1 MMVKKMINKINN
13 TINEY
18 INTLPNSIIKKI
30 VSHSLTSSGKRIR
43 PLLCLSLLADLNF
56 DINFGL
62 DMALAIELI
71 HTYSLIHDDLPAMDN
86 DTYRR
91 DKLCAHIKFGEA
103 NALLAGD
110 SLLTDSFRIISN
122 SQYYCNDTKV
132 KLINLLSNYSGI
144 NGMVLGQELDLN
156 YSHNFNNL
164 DNYLKL
170 IDLKTG
176 ALIKLSLLSA
186 LIISGS
192 NSHELVKWENIAY
205 KIGIAFQVQDDCL
218 DGDKK
223 DNYTILN
230 YMNINDANNYAQSLY
245 NQILDEINDYSNTKQ
260 IINSLFNRQK

>member
-1 MMVKKMINKINN
+1 MMVKKMINIINN
-13 TINEY
+13 KINEY
-18 INTLPNSIIKKI
+18 IDTLPNSIIKEI
-30 VSHSLTSSGKRIR
+30 INYSLTSSGKRIR
-43 PLLCLSLLADLNF
+43 PLLCLSLLSDLNL
-56 DINFGL
+56 DVNLGV
-62 DMALAIELI
+62 DMALAIELV

-86 DTYRR
+86 DTFRR

-110 SLLTDSFRIISN
+110 SLLTDSFRVISSSN
-122 SQYYCNDTKV
+122 SYSDITKV
-132 KLINLLSNYSGI
+132 KLCNLLSKYSGI
-144 NGMVLGQELDLN
+144 NGMILGQELDLN
-156 YSHNFNNL
+156 YYNNSI

-186 LIISGS
+186 LIIADSDQK
-192 NSHELVKWENIAY
+192 ELIKWENIAY

-223 DNYTILN
+223 DNYSILK
-230 YMNINDANNYAQSLY
+230 YMSFSQANNYAHNLY
-245 NQILDEINDYSNTKQ
+245 NEIIDEIINYSNTNL